1 MELLANSTADI
12 VTETS
17 SITALP
23 IFANTSDDSTNSTV
37 TNTTLSTSSPI
48 SNTGNLLHLIILL
61 LKYFA
66 LKRLERK

>member
-23 IFANTSDDSTNSTV
+23 ILANTSDSTNSTL
-37 TNTTLSTSSPI
+37 TNTTLSTPSPI
-48 SNTGNLLHLIILL
+48 GLSDTGNLLHLIVLL
-61 LKYFA
+61 LKSFA
-66 LKRLERK
+66 LKNR